1 MKKFAKHVSEY
12 DMFGHVIN
20 LNFLKE
26 GDSHKTAIGGVF
38 SFIIK
43 IAMTLYVF
51 MNFKKM
57 FLHEDDNNTTEYNL
71 EDLEKIPPLGMRDT
85 DFQMFH
91 IVRKQASGKQ
101 LFWDDPEVHL
111 NMDMYFIKKK
121 YDWYKYPDP
130 SYVTFEEIPAR
141 QCTVDDFIDDH
152 DEKGPELYDSWAG
165 FSLICPDMPED
176 NDFYLEGNQAMM
188 KS

>member
-51 MNFKKM
+51 MNFK
-57 FLHEDDNNTTEYNL
+57 F
-71 EDLEKIPPLGMRDT
+71 
-85 DFQMFH
+85 
-91 IVRKQASGKQ
+91 
-101 LFWDDPEVHL
+101 
-111 NMDMYFIKKK
+111 
-121 YDWYKYPDP
+121 YP
-130 SYVTFEEIPAR
+130 VLVLR
-141 QCTVDDFIDDH
+141 
-152 DEKGPELYDSWAG
+152 
-165 FSLICPDMPED
+165 
-176 NDFYLEGNQAMM
+176 
-188 KS
+188 